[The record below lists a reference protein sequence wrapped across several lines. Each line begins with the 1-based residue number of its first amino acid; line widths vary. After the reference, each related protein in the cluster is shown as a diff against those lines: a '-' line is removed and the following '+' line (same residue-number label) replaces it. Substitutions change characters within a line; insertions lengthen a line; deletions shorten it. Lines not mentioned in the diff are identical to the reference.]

1 MNKKLLLFTVIYI
14 LIIYLTLPLGRYIVN
29 FLYANFGKENLSILI
44 NILLVVLLGILFYL
58 FRDRLRKLLII
69 LPFIVIVAVIFIS
82 LDRPEERAH
91 FIQYEILGIMAFKLF
106 GVYSF
111 KGLIMSVFFV
121 FIVGAV
127 DELIQWFLPNRVGDV
142 KDVLL
147 NLIGGTLGICIGKL
161 YWSS

>member
-1 MNKKLLLFTVIYI
+1 M
-14 LIIYLTLPLGRYIVN
+14 IIYLTLPIGRYVVN

-58 FRDRLRKLLII
+58 FRGRLRKLLII
-69 LPFIVIVAVIFIS
+69 LPFIVAVIFIS

-91 FIQYEILGIMAFKLF
+91 FIQYGILGIMAFKLF

-121 FIVGAV
+121 FVVGAV
-127 DELIQWFLPNRVGDV
+127 DELIQWFLPSRVGDI

-147 NLIGGTLGICIGKL
+147 NFIGGILGICIGKL

>member
-1 MNKKLLLFTVIYI
+1 MNKKLLIFTVIYI
-14 LIIYLTLPLGRYIVN
+14 LIIYLTLPIGRYVVN

-58 FRDRLRKLLII
+58 FRGRLRKLLII
-69 LPFIVIVAVIFIS
+69 LPFIVAVIFIS

-91 FIQYEILGIMAFKLF
+91 FIQYGILGIMAFKLF

-121 FIVGAV
+121 FVVGAV
-127 DELIQWFLPNRVGDV
+127 DELIQWFLPSRVGDI

-147 NLIGGTLGICIGKL
+147 NFIGGILGICIGKL